1 MSDDPSRD
9 QDPASAPEPEVVPPT
24 SGMDETQPYASLYNQ
39 DAAPPPYGAPQ
50 SPPAQALPPQAPHPY
65 APPPTTPQHYAQP
78 WYGQPGQP
86 QYAPQGYVQPYYTA
100 PMPMQYAMP
109 ARYGI
114 DPASGM
120 PWSDKSRTTAGL
132 LSLLLPLIGVC
143 GVGRLYAGNVALGLF
158 QLLGFWFGAFTILF
172 IVGIFIAPAIWLWA
186 VIDGIILLAA
196 GGKDAYGRPLRS

>member
-9 QDPASAPEPEVVPPT
+9 QDPASAPEPEVAPPAP
-24 SGMDETQPYASLYNQ
+24 GMDETQPYASLYNQ

-50 SPPAQALPPQAPHPY
+50 GLPAQSLPPQV
-65 APPPTTPQHYAQP
+65 PQPYAQP
-78 WYGQPGQP
+78 LYGQAGQP
-86 QYAPQGYVQPYYTA
+86 YAPQGYVQPYYTA
-100 PMPMQYAMP
+100 SMPMQYVMP

-143 GVGRLYAGNVALGLF
+143 GVGRLYAGNMALGLF